1 VGTITLPATGPVYL
15 DANALIYSVE
25 THPTFWPLLQPV
37 WNAAKTGAV
46 QFATSELS
54 ILECLVIPYRI
65 NNRTLIAAYERV
77 FASIRFTILP
87 ISQPVLREAAR
98 LRATINKLRS
108 PDAIHAATALLHPVG
123 LFLTNDDAFRKV
135 PGLPVTVLSHLLT
148 P

>member
-1 VGTITLPATGPVYL
+1 MGTIILPATGPVYL

-37 WNAAKTGAV
+37 WTAAKTGTV
-46 QFATSELS
+46 QLATSALS
-54 ILECLVIPYRI
+54 ILECLVLPLRI
-65 NNRTLIAAYERV
+65 NNLALIAAYERV
-77 FASIRFTILP
+77 FASIRLSVIAIDEPIL
-87 ISQPVLREAAR
+87 RGAAR
-98 LRATINKLRS
+98 LRASINRLRT

-135 PGLPVTVLSHLLT
+135 PGLPVTVLSDLV